1 MRGLRFTED
10 VHFKVPEGL
19 LAQVRKAADEAGM
32 TASEFMRGAIRGRL
46 EADGRETW
54 TIQPT

>member
-1 MRGLRFTED
+1 MLRFTED

-19 LAQVRKAADEAGM
+19 LAQVKEAADEAGM

-46 EADGRETW
+46 EADGGERL
-54 TIQPT
+54 